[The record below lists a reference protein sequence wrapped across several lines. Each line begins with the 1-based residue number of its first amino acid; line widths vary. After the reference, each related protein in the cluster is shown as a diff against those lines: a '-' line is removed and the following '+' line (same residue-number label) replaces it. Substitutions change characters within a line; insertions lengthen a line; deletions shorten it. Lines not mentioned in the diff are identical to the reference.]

1 MSITSYLHVL
11 KFHVFICLVSSY
23 VGMSPERFDL
33 LVDLMQEQ
41 SKRFEIRIQDRS
53 RLLQLKIG
61 RKQHRSFLEFCL
73 FQACLPQICLFLSGD
88 IPFARY
94 CLCQK
99 VPLLFLYAGWKTL
112 CYEKNNR
119 SHILQNIR
127 KNGEGRTHHI
137 WERNL
142 TYRVAHKNVPI
153 FLWQ

>member
-1 MSITSYLHVL
+1 MVAIKQRLDVLIAPYDGAIIYFIQVLHLPKKVSITSYLHVL

-73 FQACLPQICLFLSGD
+73 FSGVSSSDLFISFWRHSICSILSLSESSVV
-88 IPFARY
+88 IF
-94 CLCQK
+94 
-99 VPLLFLYAGWKTL
+99 
-112 CYEKNNR
+112 
-119 SHILQNIR
+119 IR
-127 KNGEGRTHHI
+127 WMEDFM
-137 WERNL
+137 L
-142 TYRVAHKNVPI
+142 
-153 FLWQ
+153 